1 MLSNGSGVQ
10 YPWLKKK
17 IIRAKDSIKTWLE
30 QCDYQVYASVSGGK
44 DSLVMSHLIRQV
56 YPDCPLVWVNQG
68 LLAEWDD
75 CIELLEYLKTQDW
88 NIIELCPVRDLW
100 HLYLDYGVPLEG
112 TMDTKADKLINQRLI
127 YDPIEEYQEMNNI
140 KGYAWGIRKQES
152 RNRAFYLNKYG
163 EVHTLKNGLVCCSP
177 VAFWTTQNIWEYI
190 DMHSLKYPAIYDVD
204 RMTVRNGC
212 PIGTTGANWGRL
224 AELRKHYPDIYNQFV
239 TKFPQISTYV

>member
-1 MLSNGSGVQ
+1 MLSNGSGIQ

-17 IIRAKDSIKTWLE
+17 IIRAKDSIKDWLE
-30 QCDYQVYASVSGGK
+30 QCNYQVYSSISGGK

-75 CIELLEYLKTQDW
+75 CVELLDYLKSQDW

-127 YDPIEEYQEMNNI
+127 YDPLNEYQELNNV

>member
-10 YPWLKKK
+10 YPWLKNK
-17 IIRAKDSIKTWLE
+17 ITRAKNSIKTWLE
-30 QCDYQVYASVSGGK
+30 QCDYQVYTSVSGGK

-68 LLAEWDD
+68 YLAEWDD
-75 CIELLEYLKTQDW
+75 CVELLDYLKSQDW

-112 TMDTKADKLINQRLI
+112 TMDTKADKLINQKLI
-127 YDPIEEYQEMNNI
+127 YDPLEEYQEMNNI

-163 EVHTLKNGLVCCSP
+163 EVHTLKNRLICCSP